1 MTENSLTSQPE
12 RSLEEEI
19 EWLEGLNVGIWAT
32 KQIVALQSS
41 VEWDLSVEEDRQL
54 NLLIQTILGELEKKA
69 SISRELTIPTKR
81 RQRELKEQ
89 IDSFQAVKSLK
100 FVLTS
105 VMPQEVFNYLLANGF
120 VKKDSYVSY
129 NVCEL
134 KKQIETAPNKEDYEP
149 YDPTVDDWLLSE
161 GANSGDMVLIY
172 HG

>member
-1 MTENSLTSQPE
+1 MTENSPTSQPE

-19 EWLEGLNVGIWAT
+19 AWLEGLNVGIWAT

-41 VEWDLSVEEDRQL
+41 AEWDLSVEEDRQL
-54 NLLIQTILGELEKKA
+54 DLLIQTVLKELEQKA
-69 SISRELTIPTKR
+69 SDSEVLKIPQKR
-81 RQRELKEQ
+81 RQRQLKERV
-89 IDSFQAVKSLK
+89 DSFQAVKSLK

-149 YDPTVDDWLLSE
+149 YDSTADDWLLSE
-161 GANSGDMVLIY
+161 GANSGEMVLIY